1 MAAIPPLAD
10 PGRWRCILPPL
21 PKRHSRGRASG
32 FCGGAM
38 VGATV
43 GSGWREVPCWWP
55 LGQPQT
61 ILVEGRKYLSLR
73 GGRDD
78 CIAGFWSGTGGD
90 RHGALGWRLREGALA
105 LVDLHP
111 PGGWESTHALG
122 AGGGCWAG
130 YGRPLATKGRR
141 PLDQALC
148 WDHEGRLRALPPLEE
163 DEEAMALATD
173 GVQVAGHADLGGG
186 QRAVCWP
193 VDGSQ
198 VVLLG
203 EPGTISEAVDVAEG
217 EQVGF
222 FWSRGGS
229 RAALWRGSP
238 GSLVDLTP
246 RGIADARAL
255 GCGGGYQC
263 GSVSA
268 GKQRAH
274 AALWNGSAMSFV
286 DLHAL
291 LPAPWN
297 SSQALAVGVFAGV
310 LRVAGEAQQLVF
322 ENEGARNES
331 YFQSAQVPVLW
342 ETQIA

>member
-1 MAAIPPLAD
+1 MSSIPAVS
-10 PGRWRCILPPL
+10 GQGWRCLLLPL

-32 FCGGAM
+32 FCGGAL

-55 LGQPQT
+55 GGQPQT
-61 ILVEGRKYLSLR
+61 ILVEGRKHLSLR

-78 CIAGFWSGTGGD
+78 GIAGFWSGAGGD
-90 RHGALGWRLREGALA
+90 RHGALGWRLREGALE

-111 PGGWESTHALG
+111 ANGWQWTRALG
-122 AGGGCWAG
+122 AGGGCWVG
-130 YGRPLATKGRR
+130 YGKPLAPKGRR
-141 PLDQALC
+141 ALDQALC
-148 WDHEGRLRALPPLEE
+148 WDRDGRLHPLPPLEAGA
-163 DEEAMALATD
+163 EAIALATD

-193 VDGSQ
+193 VDGSH
-198 VVLLG
+198 VTLLG
-203 EPGTISEAVDVAEG
+203 EPGVISEAMDAADG

-222 FWSRGGS
+222 FWARGGA
-229 RAALWRGSP
+229 RAALWRGSA

-246 RGIADARAL
+246 RGVADARAL
-255 GCGGGYQC
+255 ACGGAYQC
-263 GSVSA
+263 GLVAA
-268 GKQRAH
+268 GKQRWH
-274 AALWNGSAMSFV
+274 AALWAGSAETFV

-297 SSQALAVGVFAGV
+297 SSQALAVGVFDGV

-331 YFQSAQVPVLW
+331 FFQSAQVPVLW